1 MTVESNWRTEVYK
14 DFDVY
19 VLAIPRALRPSG
31 KVGKGAAAPA
41 ATQWDFVVRI
51 CESGADPTAVE
62 TLVAHSHD
70 ERPLPTRQAAE
81 DAGLTRGYGLID
93 ELLGRGAVQQ
103 SIDL

>member
-1 MTVESNWRTEVYK
+1 MTVESNWRTELYK

-19 VLAIPRALRPSG
+19 VLAIPRAERQSG
-31 KVGKGAAAPA
+31 KGGQEPA
-41 ATQWDFVVRI
+41 QWDFVVRI

-70 ERPLPTRQAAE
+70 ERPLPTRAAAE
-81 DAGLTRGYGLID
+81 DAGLARGYGLID
-93 ELLGRGAVQQ
+93 ELLGRSTVQQ

>member
-19 VLAIPRALRPSG
+19 VLAIPRAARKSA
-31 KVGKGAAAPA
+31 KDGAAAPRL
-41 ATQWDFVVRI
+41 WDFVVRI

-70 ERPLPTRQAAE
+70 ERPLPTREAAE
-81 DAGLTRGYGLID
+81 DAGLARGYGLID
-93 ELLGRGAVQQ
+93 ELLGRGGVQQ
-103 SIDL
+103 SLDL

>member
-1 MTVESNWRTEVYK
+1 MSTESNWRTEMYK

-19 VLAIPRALRPSG
+19 VLAIPRATRQSG
-31 KVGKGAAAPA
+31 KSAKGVAPVPA
-41 ATQWDFVVRI
+41 QWDFVVRI

-70 ERPLPTRQAAE
+70 ERPLPTREAAE
-81 DAGLTRGYGLID
+81 DAGLTRGYSLID
-93 ELLGRGAVQQ
+93 ALLGRGGLQQ

>member
-1 MTVESNWRTEVYK
+1 MTVQANWRTEVYK

-19 VLAIPRALRPSG
+19 VLAIPRAARHPEGGGAPS
-31 KVGKGAAAPA
+31 PA
-41 ATQWDFVVRI
+41 QWDFVVRI

-70 ERPLPTRQAAE
+70 ERPLPTREAAE
-81 DAGLTRGYGLID
+81 DAGLARGYGLID
-93 ELLGRGAVQQ
+93 ALLGRGGVQP

>member
-1 MTVESNWRTEVYK
+1 MTVESNWRTELYK

-19 VLAIPRALRPSG
+19 VLAIPRAERPTG
-31 KVGKGAAAPA
+31 TGGQEPM
-41 ATQWDFVVRI
+41 QWDFVVRI

-70 ERPLPTRQAAE
+70 ERPLPTRAAAE
-81 DAGLTRGYGLID
+81 EAGLARGYGLID
-93 ELLGRGAVQQ
+93 ELLGRSAVRQ

>member
-1 MTVESNWRTEVYK
+1 MTAESNWRTELYK

-19 VLAIPRALRPSG
+19 VLAIPRAVR
-31 KVGKGAAAPA
+31 KAAAP
-41 ATQWDFVVRI
+41 TQWDFVVRI

-70 ERPLPTRQAAE
+70 ERPLPTREAAE

-93 ELLGRGAVQQ
+93 ALLGRDVVQR